1 MLQISEVARQWIAHQ
16 ATTNPRFIVLLTA
29 VESAAEA
36 YESVEL
42 VVERDTIAVKV
53 ADHIAKKPFSVDF
66 SIYRHRLHRIQHNQW
81 EGEFLLQLIGKQ
93 ERYQIVDATAGF
105 GRDSFLL
112 AAAGHRIIAH
122 EANPLIAL
130 LLYAGLSKHYADDRV
145 NKACQHITLVASHAQ
160 DSELLSIVNETVD
173 ETTICYLDP
182 MFHTDKTLSLK
193 NEKFAQVLQALTVNF
208 SSIKTALP
216 DLLEWAH
223 SLPFLSVIVKQSTYD
238 DISAEILL
246 KQLNKRYFLQKTKR
260 GKGFTLSSYSVL

>member
-1 MLQISEVARQWIAHQ
+1 MLQISEAARQWIAHQ
-16 ATTNPRFIVLLTA
+16 ATTNPRFTTLLN
-29 VESAAEA
+29 AAELAADA

-42 VVERDTIAVKV
+42 VVDRDTIAVKV
-53 ADHIAKKPFSVDF
+53 ADRIAKKPFSVDF

-93 ERYQIVDATAGF
+93 KRYQIIDATAGF

-130 LLYAGLSKHYADDRV
+130 LLYAGLSKGYADDRV
-145 NKACQHITLVASHAQ
+145 NQACQCITLVADHAQ
-160 DSELLSIVNETVD
+160 DSDLSKIMD
-173 ETTICYLDP
+173 DATICYLDP
-182 MFHTDKTLSLK
+182 MFHTEKNLSLK

-208 SSIKTALP
+208 PLIKTALP
-216 DLLEWAH
+216 DLLEWAN
-223 SLPFLSVIVKQSTYD
+223 SLPFLSVIVKQSTHD
-238 DISAEILL
+238 DRNAEILL
-246 KQLNKRYFLQKTKR
+246 KQLNERYFLQKTKQ